1 MAKQKKTAEQKL
13 LTVDCLSTLMNRLEK
28 NGEKILEFTG
38 SELITSVKRKKYRY
52 GLFDGIARKTEIK

>member
-28 NGEKILEFTG
+28 KG
-38 SELITSVKRKKYRY
+38 
-52 GLFDGIARKTEIK
+52 